1 MENKVYFI
9 GLKCSAA
16 ELAEKVSLI
25 NAVPGEDELAYM
37 GFWGN
42 VCIIEYNGN
51 TDTYT
56 IKENIFGDY
65 AFHTC
70 YGAVTFIHYCND
82 NNIQFAEGPLG
93 QSFTSYA
100 MAHLAVV
107 RWAADIAYT
116 RNLWNNLVEGY
127 DIRTY
132 SYL

>member
-9 GLKCSAA
+9 GLKCTTT

-37 GFWGN
+37 GFWDN
-42 VCIIEYNGN
+42 VYIIEYDGN
-51 TDTYT
+51 TDFYT
-56 IKENIFGDY
+56 FKENIFGDY
-65 AFHTC
+65 KFHIC
-70 YGAVTFIHYCND
+70 YGVKTFINYCND
-82 NNIQFAEGPLG
+82 HNIQFAEGPLG

-116 RNLWNNLVEGY
+116 REIWNNLLGE
-127 DIRTY
+127 
-132 SYL
+132 